1 MEENNI
7 QLQINEINRKLDLL
21 LENVNE
27 QRLKREEMDDLIEDL
42 SIVGKDAFQ
51 NTVVALDK
59 AGVELDSDAL
69 AGLAIKVIRNIGT
82 FNEMIEMLESV
93 NDFMKDF
100 SPIIRQIGL
109 DTVNKLHEF
118 EQKGYLDYLAEM
130 GRMLEKITENYSIED
145 FRNLTNNMDMILGTI
160 KNLSTPELLNAA
172 EKTTAVIA
180 RTNMD
185 DTLDDKSL
193 FRLFSEL
200 KSPEVRKTLFFS
212 LRLLKEIV
220 RANKNKY

>member
-82 FNEMIEMLESV
+82 FNEMIEMLESA
-93 NDFMKDF
+93 NDFMKDV
-100 SPIIRQIGL
+100 SPIVRQIGL
-109 DTVNKLHEF
+109 DTINKLHEF

-130 GRMLEKITENYSIED
+130 GKMLEKITENYSIED
-145 FRNLTNNMDMILGTI
+145 LRNLTNNMDLIFGTV
-160 KNLSTPELLNAA
+160 KNLTNPALLQAA
-172 EKTTAVIA
+172 EKATAVIA

-193 FRLFSEL
+193 FRLFTEL
-200 KSPEVRKTLFFS
+200 KSPEVRKTLFYS

-220 RANKNKY
+220 KENKK